1 MIYKKNKYMQQVD
14 HLRPEE
20 LPVSVTSSNNET
32 ISLKTNHQKPEEGID
47 NKGTEEEVEEIDTR
61 TCFQKTCGKMGPGSM
76 RGCIFNLC
84 ILSLGTGSLALP
96 QKIGY
101 MSLVASPIVI
111 FVAGAIN
118 YWTLTILGDVARKHK
133 LRKYED
139 AVSLLFSK
147 NLSHFLG
154 VVMVL
159 NQAGMIILYQVI
171 MYKLLGGVIN
181 EVFSLGYTN
190 VEEFVADS
198 FWSQKKI
205 KFLVCYII
213 TIAILFP
220 LCRLETISK
229 MRYASTFGILSL
241 FLLIFIVLVE
251 CPFFYQH
258 NVVKGKQKINIM
270 DVSPGFKKDLQF
282 FQSIS
287 TIIYAFACHVGVF
300 PVLNSL
306 RNPTRKRVQ
315 KVFRRATLLDIICY
329 LIIGFSGYLSQPENT
344 PDLIV
349 ERDKIFKNDFLMT
362 IGQMLFIFTLIAKIC
377 ANYNGL
383 RTTLLILMNYDPIE
397 YPERVNFFITSIS
410 LGITTFIAVIF
421 QKISDYIS
429 LIGSFCSVFIAVVMP
444 GMIYIKDNGKKITS
458 LNNILAVIFV
468 IIVSGFG
475 LLTSYST
482 INCII
487 EHTKHME

>member
-1 MIYKKNKYMQQVD
+1 MIYKKNKYMHQVD
-14 HLRPEE
+14 NLSPEE
-20 LPVSVTSSNNET
+20 LPVSSKPYNNET
-32 ISLKTNHQKPEEGID
+32 ISLKS
-47 NKGTEEEVEEIDTR
+47 NKTPIGMEEEIEEIDNR
-61 TCFQKTCGKMGPGSM
+61 TCCQKTFGKMGPGSM

-84 ILSLGTGSLALP
+84 ILSLGTGCLALP
-96 QKIGY
+96 QKVGY
-101 MSLVASPIVI
+101 MSIIATPIVI

-139 AVSLLFSK
+139 AVSKLFNK
-147 NLSHFLG
+147 NLSLFLG
-154 VVMVL
+154 IVMVL

-181 EVFSLGYTN
+181 EVANLGFAN
-190 VEEFVADS
+190 VEEFVANS
-198 FWSQKKI
+198 FWSRKTV

-213 TIAILFP
+213 TTTILFP

-229 MRYASTFGILSL
+229 MRYASTFGIMSL
-241 FLLIFIVLVE
+241 FLLIIIVLLE

-258 NVVKGKQKINIM
+258 NVVEKEQEINLM
-270 DVSPGFKKDLQF
+270 DLRPGFGKDLQF
-282 FQSIS
+282 LQSIS

-306 RNPTRKRVQ
+306 HNPTRKRVQ
-315 KVFRRATLLDIICY
+315 KVFRRATILDIVCY

-362 IGQMLFIFTLIAKIC
+362 IGQMLFIFCLIAKIC

-397 YPERVNFFITSIS
+397 YPDKVNLVMTVIS
-410 LGITTFIAVIF
+410 LGFTTFIAVIF

-444 GMIYIKDNGKKITS
+444 GMIYIKDNDQKITS

-482 INCII
+482 IICII
-487 EHTKHME
+487 EHTK

>member
-1 MIYKKNKYMQQVD
+1 MIYKKSKHMQQVD
-14 HLRPEE
+14 KLRPEE
-20 LPVSVTSSNNET
+20 LPVSNPLTNET
-32 ISLKTNHQKPEEGID
+32 ISLKHSNQKPEETPE
-47 NKGTEEEVEEIDTR
+47 NKIPIGLEEEVEEIDTR

-101 MSLVASPIVI
+101 MSVVATPIVI
-111 FVAGAIN
+111 FVSGAIN
-118 YWTLTILGDVARKHK
+118 YWTLTILGDVARKYK

-139 AVSLLFSK
+139 AVTKLFNPK
-147 NLSHFLG
+147 LSRFLSI
-154 VVMVL
+154 VMVL
-159 NQAGMIILYQVI
+159 NQSGMIILYQVI

-181 EVFSLGYTN
+181 EFFSLGYSN
-190 VEEFVADS
+190 VEEFVARS
-198 FWSQKKI
+198 FWNEKKI
-205 KFLVCYII
+205 KFFVCYLI
-213 TIAILFP
+213 TICVLFP
-220 LCRLETISK
+220 LCRLKTISK

-251 CPFFYQH
+251 CPFFYKH
-258 NVVKGKQKINIM
+258 NVIQGHQKINMM
-270 DVSPGFKKDLQF
+270 DVRPGFGKDLQF
-282 FQSIS
+282 LQSIS

-306 RNPTRKRVQ
+306 HNPTRKRVQ
-315 KVFRRATLLDIICY
+315 KVFRRATLLDIVCY
-329 LIIGFSGYLSQPENT
+329 LIIGFSGYFSQPERT

-349 ERDKIFKNDFLMT
+349 ERDKIFQNDFLMT

-383 RTTLLILMNYDPIE
+383 RTTLLIIMDYDPIE
-397 YPERVNFFITSIS
+397 YPNNVNFMITVIS

-444 GMIYIKDNGKKITS
+444 GMIYIKDNDKKITS
-458 LNNILAVIFV
+458 LNNILAIIFV
-468 IIVSGFG
+468 VIVAGFG

-487 EHTKHME
+487 EHTK

>member
-1 MIYKKNKYMQQVD
+1 
-14 HLRPEE
+14 
-20 LPVSVTSSNNET
+20 
-32 ISLKTNHQKPEEGID
+32 
-47 NKGTEEEVEEIDTR
+47 
-61 TCFQKTCGKMGPGSM
+61 MGPGSM

-101 MSLVASPIVI
+101 MSLLASPIVI
-111 FVAGAIN
+111 LVSGAIN
-118 YWTLTILGDVARKHK
+118 YWTLTILGDVARKYK

-139 AVSLLFSK
+139 VVSKLFTQ
-147 NLSHFLG
+147 NLRIFLG
-154 VVMVL
+154 IVMVL
-159 NQAGMIILYQVI
+159 NQSGMIILYQVI

-181 EVFSLGYTN
+181 EFFSLGYSN
-190 VEEFVADS
+190 VEEFVAES
-198 FWSQKKI
+198 FWREKRV
-205 KFLVCYII
+205 KFLVCYLI
-213 TIAILFP
+213 TITVLYP
-220 LCRLETISK
+220 LCQLKTISR

-241 FLLIFIVLVE
+241 FILIFIVLVQ
-251 CPFFYQH
+251 CPFFYRH
-258 NVVKGKQKINIM
+258 NVVKGNQKINFY
-270 DVSPGFKKDLQF
+270 DVRPGFGKDLQF

-306 RNPTRKRVQ
+306 HNPTRKRVQ
-315 KVFRRATLLDIICY
+315 KVFRRATLLDIVCY

-362 IGQMLFIFTLIAKIC
+362 IGQILFIFCLIAKIC

-397 YPERVNFFITSIS
+397 YPNNVNFVMTVIS

-429 LIGSFCSVFIAVVMP
+429 LIGSFCSVFVAVVMP
-444 GMIYIKDNGKKITS
+444 GMIYIKDNDKKITS
-458 LNNILAVIFV
+458 LTNILAIIFV
-468 IIVSGFG
+468 VIVSGFG

-487 EHTKHME
+487 EHTKEQ